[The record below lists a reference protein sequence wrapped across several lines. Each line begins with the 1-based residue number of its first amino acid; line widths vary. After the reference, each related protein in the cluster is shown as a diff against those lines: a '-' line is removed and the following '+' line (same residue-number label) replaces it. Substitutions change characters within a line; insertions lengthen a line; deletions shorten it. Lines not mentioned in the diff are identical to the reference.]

1 MSIFKF
7 YKPLTCLLGSMLF
20 ATNFA
25 FGMESEP
32 KKEMCAVCKNQAAV
46 ATVYDN
52 KFYTLPKKVC
62 SIDCSV
68 NWINKVRQI
77 LNVPALKPY
86 FPNEK
91 KCIICTNNDLSKH
104 GCMIFPCGHI
114 SFCLECN
121 IRKMGEKRKC
131 CVCRKLE
138 DNNAEYG
145 SASFIYLPNELKN
158 NCPKFIP
165 NPKCGEQVSWIRN
178 ILRKNYNKINI
189 EFPNNSNE
197 LAITRTKEGQISA
210 IATNIYVRNF
220 YRNRDTLTE
229 EKVSSI
235 LNDAFNKNN
244 VYCKFLE
251 DGNVHTFIDGGQ
263 QIKIMFKFK

>member
-7 YKPLTCLLGSMLF
+7 YKPLTCLLGSIFF
-20 ATNFA
+20 ATNFS

-46 ATVYDN
+46 ATVYDS
-52 KFYTLPKKVC
+52 KLYTLPKKVC

-121 IRKMGEKRKC
+121 IMKMGEKRKC

-138 DNNAEYG
+138 DNVAECG
-145 SASFIYLPNELKN
+145 VASFVYLPDEFKQNY
-158 NCPKFIP
+158 PGFISDI
-165 NPKCGEQVSWIRN
+165 KCSEQVSWIRN
-178 ILRKNYNKINI
+178 ILRSNYNKI
-189 EFPNNSNE
+189 ELELPDNSNE
-197 LAITRTKEGQISA
+197 LAITKTKENQIASM
-210 IATNIYVRNF
+210 ATNIYARNF
-220 YRNRDTLTE
+220 VNQRDTLTKE
-229 EKVSSI
+229 YLSSK
-235 LNDAFNKNN
+235 LNEALNKNK
-244 VYCKFLE
+244 VYCEFFE
-251 DGNVHTFIDGGQ
+251 DGEVYTSINGKP
-263 QIKIMFKFK
+263 QIQILFRFK